1 MLLALAM
8 PRPHA
13 TLVSS
18 EPAANA
24 VLAASPARL
33 RLVFSEPVEIKLSSL
48 VLTRGAA
55 ETRLTVEGDPRDV
68 HALVARVQSLP
79 AGAYRVVWRVVSAD
93 GHPVSGA
100 YGFRIGTATPAE
112 EPVTASIAAEDTLAT
127 ANAAVGPALWRAP
140 VIPAALRGLALA
152 ALLALAGL
160 LALGEWVL
168 PNAGGGVARATPWLA
183 GTALVL
189 LSLHAGAWIANV
201 STTPGMST
209 SSGIDVLRSSG
220 SGQRE
225 LVRLA
230 CALLA
235 LWALALA
242 RRRGIAACF
251 ALAAVA
257 VSGVVGH
264 PSAIHPALAIP
275 AKILHLLGGAV
286 WLGGLLWIVLADR
299 THPRYTDGARRI
311 STLALVAVLVVAS
324 TGVAQ
329 MLLFLPTPAAALH
342 SPYGALSFAKIA
354 GLLVLVGFGA
364 YHRYA
369 LLPRLIP
376 AEPAGGVALGRSVR
390 GEIGVM
396 LLVILIGGLLAYVP
410 P

>member
-1 MLLALAM
+1 MLLVLAV

-13 TLVSS
+13 TLLSS
-18 EPAANA
+18 EPAADA

-33 RLVFSEPVEIKLSSL
+33 RLVFSEPVEVKLSSL
-48 VLTRGAA
+48 ALVRAGA
-55 ETRLTVEGDPRDV
+55 ESRLTVEGDPRDV
-68 HALVARVQSLP
+68 HALLARVQSLP

-112 EPVTASIAAEDTLAT
+112 EPGTAPIAVDDTVTT
-127 ANAAVGPALWRAP
+127 ANAAIGPTLWGAP

-152 ALLALAGL
+152 SLLALAGL

-183 GTALVL
+183 GVGLVL
-189 LSLHAGAWIANV
+189 LSLHAAAWVANV
-201 STTPGMST
+201 SATPGT
-209 SSGIDVLRSSG
+209 SAASGVDVLRSSG

-225 LVRLA
+225 LARLA

-242 RRRGIAACF
+242 RRRGIAACC
-251 ALAAVA
+251 ALAAVGL
-257 VSGVVGH
+257 SGVMGH
-264 PSAIHPALAIP
+264 PSAIHPAWAIP
-275 AKILHLLGGAV
+275 AKILHLVAGAV

-299 THPRYTDGARRI
+299 THPRYTDGVRRI
-311 STLALVAVLVVAS
+311 SALALAAVLVVAA

-342 SPYGALSFAKIA
+342 SPYGALSFAKVA
-354 GLLVLVGFGA
+354 GLLVLVGLGA

-369 LLPRLIP
+369 LLPRLVP
-376 AEPAGGVALGRSVR
+376 AEPGVAVSLGRSVR
-390 GEIGVM
+390 SEIAVM
-396 LLVILIGGLLAYVP
+396 LLVILVGGLLAYVP

>member
-1 MLLALAM
+1 MLLVLAV

-18 EPAANA
+18 EPAADA

-33 RLVFSEPVEIKLSSL
+33 RLVFSEPVEVKLSSL
-48 VLTRGAA
+48 VLVRAGT
-55 ETRLTVEGDPRDV
+55 ETRLTVDGDPRDV
-68 HALVARVQSLP
+68 HALLARVQSLP

-100 YGFRIGTATPAE
+100 YGFRIGTAMPAE
-112 EPVTASIAAEDTLAT
+112 EPVTAPMAVDDTVSV
-127 ANAAVGPALWRAP
+127 ANAAVGPTLWRAP
-140 VIPAALRGLALA
+140 VLPAALRGLALA
-152 ALLALAGL
+152 ALLATAGL

-168 PNAGGGVARATPWLA
+168 PNAAGNAARATPWLA
-183 GTALVL
+183 GAALVL
-189 LSLHAGAWIANV
+189 LSLHAGAWVANV
-201 STTPGMST
+201 SATPGT
-209 SSGIDVLRSSG
+209 SAVTGIDVLRASG

-242 RRRGIAACF
+242 RRRGIAACL

-257 VSGVVGH
+257 VSGVMGH
-264 PSAIHPALAIP
+264 PSAIHPAVAIP
-275 AKILHLLGGAV
+275 AKILHLLAGAV

-299 THPRYTDGARRI
+299 THPRYVDGVRRI
-311 STLALVAVLVVAS
+311 SALALAAVLVVAG
-324 TGVAQ
+324 TGVTQ
-329 MLLFLPTPAAALH
+329 MILFLPTPAAALH
-342 SPYGALSFAKIA
+342 SPYGALSFVKVA
-354 GLLVLVGFGA
+354 GLLVLVGLGA

-369 LLPRLIP
+369 LVPRLTP
-376 AEPAGGVALGRSVR
+376 GEPGAAVSLGRSVR
-390 GEIGVM
+390 GEIVVM
-396 LLVILIGGLLAYVP
+396 LFVILVGGLLAYVP

>member
-1 MLLALAM
+1 
-8 PRPHA
+8 
-13 TLVSS
+13 
-18 EPAANA
+18 
-24 VLAASPARL
+24 
-33 RLVFSEPVEIKLSSL
+33 
-48 VLTRGAA
+48 
-55 ETRLTVEGDPRDV
+55 
-68 HALVARVQSLP
+68 
-79 AGAYRVVWRVVSAD
+79 
-93 GHPVSGA
+93 VSGA
-100 YGFRIGTATPAE
+100 YGFRIGTATPVE
-112 EPVTASIAAEDTLAT
+112 EPAIAPMVVDDTLTT
-127 ANAAVGPALWRAP
+127 ANAAVGPTLWRAP
-140 VIPAALRGLALA
+140 VIPAVLRGLALA

-201 STTPGMST
+201 SATPGMSA

-242 RRRGIAACF
+242 RRRGVAACF
-251 ALAAVA
+251 ALAAVG
-257 VSGVVGH
+257 VSGIVGH
-264 PSAIHPALAIP
+264 PSAIHPLFAIP
-275 AKILHLLGGAV
+275 AKILHLVAGAV

-299 THPRYTDGARRI
+299 THPRYIDGARRI
-311 STLALVAVLVVAS
+311 SALALGAVLVVAT

-342 SPYGALSFAKIA
+342 SAYGALSFAKIA

-369 LLPRLIP
+369 LLPRLTP
-376 AEPAGGVALGRSVR
+376 AEPGGGVALGRSVR
-390 GEIGVM
+390 SEIAVM
-396 LLVILIGGLLAYVP
+396 TLVILIGGLLAYVP